1 MEVNVSTKQVRQHVV
16 ATIIKESDGSYTVY
30 QDSIGYTIFGLYAK
44 NIWGQA
50 SAPQTPKIEK

>member
-1 MEVNVSTKQVRQHVV
+1 
-16 ATIIKESDGSYTVY
+16 VY

-50 SAPQTPKIEK
+50 SAPSTPKTEK